1 MEKLKEKLNIYL
13 NGLKKNIFLIKNNY
27 RKQAKKSLMN
37 QKVDFTQKIGGL
49 SYLSVIIKINI
60 DILRK
65 PLIQ

>member
-37 QKVDFTQKIGGL
+37 
-49 SYLSVIIKINI
+49 
-60 DILRK
+60 
-65 PLIQ
+65 